1 MMALVS
7 RFRLPALVAGA
18 LVASTLLWL
27 TPVHAQPAPRGKV
40 GKAGKAGKHA
50 GKGLVVDRVVAVVND
65 AIILESELAGRIS
78 PLTQELRSI
87 ADERE
92 RARRLGKLT
101 TQMLDEMIAEELIV
115 QAARAS
121 KIEVEAKEVTA
132 AVDEIKKQNS
142 LDDAGLEQAL
152 AMQGMSIS
160 SYKKDVER
168 QIMRMRAVNM
178 LVRPKVTVTD
188 EDVRARYDEMNR
200 RSAAVSGIHLK
211 HILIGMPAN
220 PSEKQIAEGKARAA
234 ALIEQA
240 RGGAPFDKLAQDH
253 SDDEATA
260 EGGGDLGWIERGS
273 LPTEWEVVVFSMDK
287 GEVRGPISGPTGFH
301 IFFVEDQKKSDIKP
315 FEEQKETLR
324 NELYSREM
332 EKQTVV
338 WLEEL
343 RKKAHISR
351 KL

>member
-1 MMALVS
+1 MASVYRNPRLALAAGLAAGLV
-7 RFRLPALVAGA
+7 G
-18 LVASTLLWL
+18 LLL
-27 TPVHAQPAPRGKV
+27 GLSPSHAQPAPRGKDASKNQGGMV
-40 GKAGKAGKHA
+40 
-50 GKGLVVDRVVAVVND
+50 LDRVVAVVND
-65 AIILESELAGRIS
+65 SIIVESELAGRIQ

-101 TQMLDEMIAEELIV
+101 GQMLDEMIAEELII
-115 QAARAS
+115 QAARGS

-132 AVDEIKKQNS
+132 AVDEIKKQNN

-152 AMQGMSIS
+152 AMQGMSLA

-200 RSAAVSGIHLK
+200 RSAAVSKVHLK
-211 HILIGMPAN
+211 HILIGLPAN
-220 PSEKQIAEGKARAA
+220 PSDRQIAAAKTKAAD
-234 ALIEQA
+234 LIEQVK
-240 RGGAPFDKLAQDH
+240 GGAGFDALAKEH
-253 SDDEATA
+253 SDDQATA
-260 EGGGDLGWIERGS
+260 GGGGDLGWIERGS

-287 GEVRGPISGPTGFH
+287 GEVRGPISGPEGFH
-301 IFFVEDQKKSDIKP
+301 VFFVEDQKKTDNKP
-315 FEEQKETLR
+315 FEELKEQIR

-332 EKQTVV
+332 EKQTAM